1 MKLDIY
7 CTNNTITYNI
17 ELTIDFG
24 SNFFQIFKLAFKV
37 LGFVWAMTIQKKFGI
52 MFYKIDYDDYC
63 DCILILNCFCC
74 KENVFF
80 ENFHSY
86 CD

>member
-1 MKLDIY
+1 MKKNLKRFVHLIFLLSSFILINNYNILKSYIIFVKLDIY

-37 LGFVWAMTIQKKFGI
+37 LGFV
-52 MFYKIDYDDYC
+52 
-63 DCILILNCFCC
+63 
-74 KENVFF
+74 
-80 ENFHSY
+80 
-86 CD
+86 